1 MNNTNDI
8 IIQVYINLLK
18 SGKMKLEDIPDRYR
32 EKVQD
37 KLNETAVG

>member
-32 EKVQD
+32 EKVRERMD
-37 KLNETAVG
+37 KE